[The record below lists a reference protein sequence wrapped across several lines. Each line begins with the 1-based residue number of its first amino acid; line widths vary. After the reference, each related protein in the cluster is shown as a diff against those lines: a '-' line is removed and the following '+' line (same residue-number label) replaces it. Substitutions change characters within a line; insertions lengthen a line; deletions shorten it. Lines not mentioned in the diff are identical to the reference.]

1 MEIFCENTGKW
12 ISECSFIK
20 YVTPFCDRYWN
31 MKALL
36 WFGLPSLLSHYN
48 SSYMH
53 TLSLPVFLEKVQ
65 FAKCTL
71 KVGTYLTKILW
82 FHWFTKKLEPDF
94 SFLFKN
100 VIGQQLHRATGIV
113 KILPPINWNWGNI
126 FIWRKLKRTSPHV
139 PIRSG
144 GPAAKVNRYYFVPQ
158 MK

>member
-1 MEIFCENTGKW
+1 
-12 ISECSFIK
+12 
-20 YVTPFCDRYWN
+20 

-36 WFGLPSLLSHYN
+36 WFGLPFGFLTTIAVTCIPCLYQF
-48 SSYMH
+48 
-53 TLSLPVFLEKVQ
+53 FLEKVQ

-94 SFLFKN
+94 SFLFKI
-100 VIGQQLHRATGIV
+100 VIGQQLHRTTEIV

-126 FIWRKLKRTSPHV
+126 FIWRKLKGTSPHV